1 MSFQNHLLIKT
12 GAVIFLSAVLAI
24 GFSSPSL
31 ADRIRNR
38 PAPSL
43 SNRPEQITAET
54 DPMFYVAVSKDGKW
68 LAYTSEREK
77 FTDLWLRSADPSVIV
92 LPRRLTADP
101 GRESSPVFS
110 PDGRFLAYT
119 SENHD
124 TKGDIFLFDLK
135 DIHAR
140 PIRLTG
146 RDTGDG
152 APSFSPDGKKLYFH
166 QRGFDDPHR
175 SIVSLNIDNKSVL
188 QNKKLKPEKLS
199 VDGDGAF
206 PSISP
211 NGLMLAFVSYR
222 YDDAG
227 DIFVLDLQK
236 KKIHQVS
243 TGPYMDFFPSWSA
256 DGNHIF
262 FSRFAVDSNHD
273 GKINARDNASI
284 FKTGLSGKQL
294 RPYPLT
300 SAKFSAFQPHVAG
313 KKIFFLSDLGGTS
326 NCWSLP
332 IEGQIPIA
340 KNAKDQMKL
349 GEDISRMIPFDPYLT
364 LLAFYKVL
372 ERFPDHAS
380 FGAAAA
386 FEIGKIYQKLD
397 LIANARLSFRIIIDH
412 YPTVQ
417 PAAAFSLIE
426 LTTIDTQK
434 ELINEKDSTKKP
446 GILNK
451 GLRRLADISR
461 GHPPPVTARS
471 KLKRARLLVGEGRSS
486 ENLLKAV
493 HLLEGVIQ
501 NHASLKAQNAEAM
514 ILKADIF
521 SQISG
526 SAKIYPI
533 YLDVV
538 KTYPAVDPWADLAVD
553 RILNL
558 SISESGTKSLDD
570 KLQLLRKIEGENRD
584 ETPLLSIGALNRI
597 GDLLFEAGEGSRAK
611 NAYQQVLDEF
621 PILTSQT
628 AAARLSLAEILYKEE
643 RFRQALKLYEAEI
656 SLRPDDD
663 HIYQLAR
670 EGYIQKSLGGAEY
683 LYRLGEISSARK
695 IFKELIEY
703 DNTIVAAHRGYIKS
717 AAAQKDVKKVL
728 DVYRN
733 RMRER
738 INDPIALYAAALC
751 LTYLDGK
758 DPLIESKQMLI
769 LAISLNGQ
777 IEYFHQTLG
786 YVLEVLETVHKTEGG
801 LEIALESYKKAYFLN
816 NHEGN
821 PLNAAHLLL
830 NIGNTYFLL
839 GQHAKAFHHF
849 TQRLHSKQL
858 FQNKSTEI
866 LFYQRLGSS
875 AFHVRE
881 SEATINAFTKA
892 IALIDRR
899 MQPMDASKQFD
910 KIIRFIMDQVITP
923 LLKDGSGL
931 SGRAK
936 IIAKSQ
942 SRLKKRLSE
951 LNRIHIPPPAPQW
964 YAYDRGMKDLI
975 LEQEKLNRHVV
986 LLAKD
991 HKKVSKHTRLNPN
1004 DVDQRLSAIIRRI
1017 GEDLRFPG
1025 RLILLKA
1032 ELLDRLGLAFQ
1043 EADQWE
1049 RAIKTHEK
1057 LFSLN
1062 TRLNLLQ
1069 NLARNKR
1076 SIAYS
1081 RYQLA
1086 ETLVG
1091 QRRRKQLKDAAREF
1105 SDVIALVQK
1114 YVGPDKSKK
1123 GAKGFF
1129 NIDVQFSIDK
1139 IGATRAGHGFSA
1151 TQEKRLAQA
1160 FISRIHVELDDLIPA
1175 ETAIKKQLAEY
1186 PIDSPVSD
1194 SDLYGVSLLYHR
1206 AGQLAIAR
1214 GNRIDAFSF
1223 FRYAADLTLRMKN
1236 RVSTATNVMNMAKV
1250 LGMIPAETK
1259 ERHLFVRQLAV
1270 IDKKTIRLLDQS
1282 PIPSQK
1288 PIKAIYHNTMGV
1300 YALQESDGFESN
1312 LEHTLFRVRGLET
1325 AGFHFNKGLNSL
1337 ENKKVTL
1344 DRKSLAL
1351 LSTLHLNLA
1360 KVAVGFGEKK
1370 SAVNHFNRA
1379 LELSKRGMLPE
1390 LKWRAYVGLKRFEEA
1405 LITLESVTILK
1416 AGCRVDEILDTFGKM
1431 VDDLV
1436 LSNQI
1441 EEAFNLA
1448 ERLSEL
1454 ERFNR
1459 FSPVIGQIKESEKA
1473 LFLKIY
1479 SRLERIVTLREKV
1492 SAADGEE
1499 KQYLK
1504 QRLANEIKLIES
1516 STGKNREKLPDIIRF
1531 IPDKKTQEQVMIL
1544 LGLAVEAENLADD
1557 IVFQNERDAKAISE
1571 NDTRDESI
1579 TSPTRKAHE
1588 DLTRRYRAL
1597 REEVISTRS
1606 EDRPADII
1614 TFFGAEPFEAA
1625 DVMALLPE
1633 KGKLIRLFKT
1643 GRFQDHQAPVFIAF
1657 TVTPDDIRAS
1667 RITSIS
1673 KSVQDLDGPDDQLIY
1688 LAYEGLDSILPDL
1701 LPVKKV
1707 DAFALSATHL
1717 IRSILSRKPFKRNL
1731 LSIPSFSG
1739 NLQGYD
1745 PITLSDLATSEFSY
1759 KASGVHTLL
1768 LSAPV
1773 TFSHRV
1779 PTREGEHPNR
1789 FLAVDGVGGQQI
1801 PLTKL
1806 LNTFTNLSLALLT
1819 KASVADTYWIG
1830 HLFSIYGIPSV
1841 VLPLNPA
1848 MDSSFSKAFL
1858 NVYASASTH
1867 KAMRS
1872 ATSILEIKNQWI
1884 QLGYAGM
1891 TPEEG
1896 LAFAKTHFT
1905 NYVQE
1910 AEKAYKNDLY
1920 SKALALFENATQI
1933 AGNSA
1938 QFNRY
1943 LPPLLGYARESA
1955 YKAGNLKK
1963 TLKHAEA
1970 LANLITQKNPDTK
1983 EHGEALLRLGII
1995 HSQFEHYDKAVPILE
2010 EALEIFSNLELGAYQ
2025 ISTLA
2030 DLGVILENAMK
2041 YDRAMDHFQSA
2052 ASLSKVL
2059 NKEALLAVQHLNIGR
2074 TYDLRLS
2081 QYALAIQSYKKALLI
2096 YKGMEHSLK
2105 ISARIGQSL
2114 LDIGRCYRLLG
2125 NFKRADK
2132 HYAEALTIARS
2143 GPDNVSLMTKI
2154 IIEQANNA
2162 WFQGKYEDA
2171 FHLQT
2176 RSYHLA
2182 KENNF
2187 ALMQVISLNTA
2198 GLLWWTL
2205 GDNQKAMIELQ
2216 KALSSAKALHVRDDE
2231 VATTLNNIGLIFREM
2246 GRYAEALK
2254 AFEDALA
2261 IDTRLKSRWAIA
2273 YDLRNQGL
2281 TYLLMGEAEKSIPL
2295 FQKASRQSAA
2305 IGNRINE
2312 AKAYLGLGDAYST
2325 VGKKADAA
2333 NAYQKAL
2340 ELAQSMSLRET
2351 MWRSIFGMAKLLL
2364 SGDPEKAEQLLLEAV
2379 DVIESMRSDIKILQL
2394 KDRFLSNKLSV
2405 YETLCRLLADRGK
2418 IVEAFEIAE
2427 RSRSRNFI
2435 DLLGNQRLSLN
2446 RSIDQKLYDRHKLL
2460 RSRIEEQE
2468 VLLAQSTEKAERDS
2482 YEQTLVGLRND
2493 FKTLMFEI
2501 QAENPQL
2508 SALVSVG
2515 DFSAKKLIQMLEPD
2529 VALIEYYILEKEI
2542 FYWLIRPKGI
2552 KFFRTTVDRGDFNES
2567 ILDYRRRIQN
2577 IEPLADESR
2586 ALFNTLLTPVIP
2598 DLKEVKKLGIIPHG
2612 PLHYLSFSTL
2622 SNSDDYLI
2630 DLFPIF
2636 YLPSANVLNYT
2647 IGKRSK
2653 EKNIRVLAL
2662 GNPDL
2667 GDSAF
2672 NLPFSEHEVHSIKW
2686 NFPSITVMTKERAT
2700 EKWVVD
2706 NIEKFGIIHMASH
2719 GQFDPINPLFSAIK
2733 LTKGSGEDGNLEAA
2747 EIFGLKIKADIV
2759 VLSACQTG
2767 LGRVTKGDDVIGL
2780 NRAFFYAGTHTIVS
2794 SLWRVSDVS
2803 TAVMIKEF
2811 YRQYMYHKK
2820 SESLRLATLHV
2831 KKRFPH
2837 PGYWGAFTLVG
2848 DYY

>member
-1 MSFQNHLLIKT
+1 MSLQNHLLKKT
-12 GAVIFLSAVLAI
+12 GAILMVSAVIAL
-24 GFSSPSL
+24 GFPHLSL
-31 ADRIRNR
+31 AGRIGNQ

-43 SNRPEQITAET
+43 SNRPEQITTET
-54 DPMFYVAVSKDGKW
+54 DPMFYVAVSNDGKW
-68 LAYTSEREK
+68 VAYTSERKK

-101 GRESSPVFS
+101 GRESSPAFS
-110 PDGRFLAYT
+110 PDGRFIAYT
-119 SENHD
+119 SENYD
-124 TKGDIFLFDLK
+124 AKGDIFLLDLK
-135 DIHAR
+135 DPRAR
-140 PIRLTG
+140 PVRLTG
-146 RDTGDG
+146 RDTEDG

-166 QRGFDDPHR
+166 QKGFDDPHR
-175 SIVSLNIDNKSVL
+175 SIVSLDIDNKTDL
-188 QNKKLKPEKLS
+188 HHKKLKPRKLP

-227 DIFVLDLQK
+227 DIFVLDLQTK
-236 KKIHQVS
+236 KVRPA
-243 TGPYMDFFPSWSA
+243 TAGPYMDFFPSWSS
-256 DGNHIF
+256 DGKHIF
-262 FSRFAVDSNHD
+262 FSRFAIDSNRD
-273 GKINARDNASI
+273 GKINAKDNAAI
-284 FKTGLSGKQL
+284 FKTGLSGEPSG
-294 RPYPLT
+294 PYPLT
-300 SAKFSAFQPHVAG
+300 SARFSSFQPHVAG

-340 KNAKDQMKL
+340 KDAIDQMKL
-349 GEDISRMIPFDPYLT
+349 GEDLSRAIPFDPYLT
-364 LLAFYKVL
+364 LLAYYKVL
-372 ERFPDHAS
+372 ERFPDRAP

-386 FEIGKIYQKLD
+386 FEIGKIYQKLN
-397 LIANARLSFRIIIDH
+397 LMTKAHLLFRIVIDH
-412 YPTVQ
+412 YPAIQ

-426 LTTIDTQK
+426 LTTIDLRK
-434 ELINEKDSTKKP
+434 ELKNEKDETKKSS
-446 GILNK
+446 ILNN
-451 GLRRLADISR
+451 GLRRLAKISM
-461 GHPPPVTARS
+461 GHPPAVTGRS
-471 KLKRARLLVGEGRSS
+471 KLKSAGLLVNEGRGS
-486 ENLLKAV
+486 ENLLKAI
-493 HLLEGVIQ
+493 HLLESVIQ
-501 NHASLKAQNAEAM
+501 NNASLKAQVAEAM
-514 ILKADIF
+514 VLKADIY
-521 SQISG
+521 SQIG
-526 SAKIYPI
+526 GLEKVYPI

-538 KTYPAVDPWADLAVD
+538 KTYQAVDPWADVAVD

-558 SISESGTKSLDD
+558 SISESETKSLDD
-570 KLQLLRKIEGENRD
+570 KLQLLRKIADENRLV
-584 ETPLLSIGALNRI
+584 TPLLSIGALNRI

-611 NAYQQVLDEF
+611 NAYQQVLEGF

-663 HIYQLAR
+663 FIYRLAR
-670 EGYIQKSLGGAEY
+670 DGYIQKSLGGAEY

-703 DNTIVAAHRGYIKS
+703 DDTIVEAHRGYIKS

-728 DVYRN
+728 NAYRN

-738 INDPIALYAAALC
+738 IDDPIALYAAALC

-758 DPLIESKQMLI
+758 GPLIEAKQMLI
-769 LAISLNGQ
+769 RAINLHGQ

-816 NHEGN
+816 NHEDN
-821 PLNAAHLLL
+821 PLNAANLLL

-849 TQRLHSKQL
+849 TKRLHSKQP
-858 FQNKSTEI
+858 FQNKSTEV

-881 SEATINAFTKA
+881 SEATINAFTNA

-910 KIIRFIMDQVITP
+910 KIIRYIMDQVITP
-923 LLKDGSGL
+923 LLKGGVEL
-931 SGRAK
+931 AGRAN

-942 SRLKKRLSE
+942 SRIKKRLSE
-951 LNRIHIPPPAPQW
+951 LNRIHLPPPAPQW
-964 YAYDRGMKDLI
+964 SAYNRGMKNLI
-975 LEQEKLNRHVV
+975 LEQEKLNRQVV
-986 LLAKD
+986 LLLKD
-991 HKKVSKHTRLNPN
+991 RKKVSKHTRVNPN
-1004 DVDQRLSAIIRRI
+1004 GVDQRLSEIIRKI
-1017 GEDLRFPG
+1017 GEDLKFPG
-1025 RLILLKA
+1025 RLILLNA
-1032 ELLDRLGLAFQ
+1032 ELLDRLGLAYQ

-1049 RAIKTHEK
+1049 KAIKTHDQ

-1062 TRLNLLQ
+1062 KRLNLLQ

-1076 SIAYS
+1076 SVAYS

-1086 ETLVG
+1086 ETLAG
-1091 QRRRKQLKDAAREF
+1091 EERRKQLKDAAMEF
-1105 SDVIALVQK
+1105 VEVIALVQK
-1114 YVGPDKSKK
+1114 YGVPDKSKK
-1123 GAKGFF
+1123 EDRGLF
-1129 NIDVQFSIDK
+1129 NIDLQFSIDE
-1139 IGATRAGHGFSA
+1139 IGATRAGHGFSEA
-1151 TQEKRLAQA
+1151 QEKRLAEA
-1160 FISRIHVELDDLIPA
+1160 FISRIQVELDDLIPA

-1186 PIDSPVSD
+1186 PIDGPVSD
-1194 SDLYGVSLLYHR
+1194 SDLHGVSLLYHR
-1206 AGQLAIAR
+1206 AGQLAMAR
-1214 GNRIDAFSF
+1214 GKLIDAFSSF
-1223 FRYAADLTLRMKN
+1223 QYAADLTLRMKN
-1236 RVSTATNVMNMAKV
+1236 RVSTVTNIMNMAKV
-1250 LGMIPAETK
+1250 LSMIPAETN
-1259 ERHLFVRQLAV
+1259 ERQLFVRQLAV
-1270 IDKKTIRLLDQS
+1270 IDKKTTRLLDQS
-1282 PIPSQK
+1282 PIPFQK
-1288 PIKAIYHNTMGV
+1288 PIEAIYHNTMGV
-1300 YALQESDGFESN
+1300 YALEESDGLGNN
-1312 LEHTLFRVRGLET
+1312 LEQTLFRIRGFET

-1337 ENKKVTL
+1337 EHKKVTL

-1360 KVAVGFGEKK
+1360 KVAVGFEEKK
-1370 SAVNHFNRA
+1370 SAANHFNLA
-1379 LELSKRGMLPE
+1379 LELSKRGMLPD
-1390 LKWRAYVGLKRFEEA
+1390 LKWRAYAGLNRFEEA
-1405 LITLESVTILK
+1405 LTTLESVNILR

-1436 LSNQI
+1436 LSNRI

-1459 FSPVIGQIKESEKA
+1459 FSPLINRIKKSEKA
-1473 LFLKIY
+1473 LFRKIY
-1479 SRLERIVTLREKV
+1479 SRLERIATLRGKI

-1499 KQYLK
+1499 KQYLQ
-1504 QRLANEIKLIES
+1504 QRLAGEIELIES
-1516 STGKNREKLPDIIRF
+1516 STGKNREKLPDIVRF

-1557 IVFQNERDAKAISE
+1557 IVFQNERDAKAKTGDDNPGE
-1571 NDTRDESI
+1571 AI
-1579 TSPTRKAHE
+1579 TSPTRKAYE
-1588 DLTRRYRAL
+1588 DLNQRYRAL
-1597 REEVISTRS
+1597 REEVISERP
-1606 EDRPADII
+1606 EDKPADII

-1633 KGKLIRLFKT
+1633 KSKLIRLFKT
-1643 GRFQDHQAPVFIAF
+1643 NRFQDHQPVFIAF
-1657 TVTPDDIRAS
+1657 TVTPDDIQAS
-1667 RITSIS
+1667 HITSIS
-1673 KSVQDLDGPDDQLIY
+1673 KNAQDLAGPDDQLIY
-1688 LAYEGLDSILPDL
+1688 LAYERLDSILSDH

-1717 IRSILSRKPFKRNL
+1717 IRSILNRKPFKRNL
-1731 LSIPSFSG
+1731 LSIPPFSG
-1739 NLQGYD
+1739 NLKGYD
-1745 PITLSDLATSEFSY
+1745 PITLSDLTTSKFSY
-1759 KASGVHTLL
+1759 EANGVHTLW
-1768 LSAPV
+1768 LSVPV
-1773 TFSHRV
+1773 SFAYRV

-1789 FLAVDGVGGQQI
+1789 FLAADGVEGQRI
-1801 PLTKL
+1801 ALTKL
-1806 LNTFTNLSLALLT
+1806 LNTFTNLSLALLS
-1819 KASVADTYWIG
+1819 KASVADAYWIG
-1830 HLFSIYGIPSV
+1830 HLFSIYGTPSV
-1841 VLPLNPA
+1841 ILPVNPA
-1848 MDSSFSKAFL
+1848 IDSSFSKAFL
-1858 NVYASASTH
+1858 NVYASASAL

-1891 TPEEG
+1891 TSEEG
-1896 LAFAKTHFT
+1896 LAFAKTHFA

-1910 AEKAYKNDLY
+1910 ADKAYKTNLY
-1920 SKALALFENATQI
+1920 SNALALFENALQI
-1933 AGNSA
+1933 AENSA

-1955 YKAGNLKK
+1955 YRTGNLKK
-1963 TLKHAEA
+1963 TLKYAET
-1970 LANLITQKNPDTK
+1970 LANLMTQKNPDTK
-1983 EHGEALLRLGII
+1983 AHGEALLRLGII
-1995 HSQFEHYDKAVPILE
+1995 YSQFEQYEKAVPILE

-2025 ISTLA
+2025 ISTRA

-2041 YDRAMDHFQSA
+2041 YDRAMDHFQAA

-2059 NKEALLAVQHLNIGR
+2059 NKEALLAGQHLNIGR
-2074 TYDLRLS
+2074 IYDLRLS
-2081 QYALAIQSYKKALLI
+2081 QYAPAIQSYKKALLI
-2096 YKGMEHSLK
+2096 YKGMERSSK

-2114 LDIGRCYRLLG
+2114 LDIGRSYRLLG
-2125 NFKRADK
+2125 NFKSADQ
-2132 HYAEALTIARS
+2132 HYAEAITIVRS
-2143 GPDNVSLMTKI
+2143 GLDNVRLMTKI

-2162 WFQGKYEDA
+2162 WFQGKYQEA

-2176 RSYHLA
+2176 KSYQLA
-2182 KENNF
+2182 KENNL

-2216 KALSSAKALHVRDDE
+2216 KALSSAKALRVRDDE

-2246 GRYAEALK
+2246 GRHTEALQ

-2281 TYLLMGEAEKSIPL
+2281 TYLLMGETEKAIPL
-2295 FQKASRQSAA
+2295 FQKALRHAAA

-2325 VGKKADAA
+2325 IEKKADAA

-2351 MWRSIFGMAKLLL
+2351 EWRSIFGMAKLLL
-2364 SGDPEKAEQLLLEAV
+2364 SDNPEKAEQLLLEAV
-2379 DVIESMRSDIKILQL
+2379 SVIESMRSDIKILQL

-2418 IVEAFEIAE
+2418 IVESFEIAE

-2446 RSIDQKLYDRHKLL
+2446 RSIDQKLYDLQTLL

-2468 VLLAQSTEKAERDS
+2468 VLLAQSIEKTERQI

-2493 FKTLMFEI
+2493 FETLMLEI

-2515 DFSAKKLIQMLEPD
+2515 DFSAEKLIQKLEPD
-2529 VALIEYYILEKEI
+2529 VALIAYYILEKEI

-2552 KFFRTTVDRGDFNES
+2552 KLFRIAVDRRDFSES

-2586 ALFNTLLTPVIP
+2586 VLFNTLLTPVMP
-2598 DLKEVKKLGIIPHG
+2598 YLKEVKKLGIIPHG

-2636 YLPSANVLNYT
+2636 YLPSASVLNYT
-2647 IGKRSK
+2647 IGKRFK

-2667 GDSAF
+2667 GDPAF
-2672 NLPFSEHEVHSIKW
+2672 DLPFSEQEIHSIKW
-2686 NFPSITVMTKERAT
+2686 NFPNVTVMTKERAT

-2706 NIEKFGIIHMASH
+2706 NIAKFGIIHMASH

-2733 LTKGSGEDGNLEAA
+2733 LTKGGGEDGNLEAA
-2747 EIFGLKIKADIV
+2747 EIFGLKINADIV

-2803 TAVMIKEF
+2803 TAVMMKEF
-2811 YRQYMYHKK
+2811 YRQYMYHNK